1 MNDSGSEPKGAY
13 FISYRRTD
21 QRTKEA
27 VLVRNALRDR
37 GVPTWQDLDDL
48 VAEPTEQELIN
59 TLDDPLTA
67 GAVMLIAPEVETSDM
82 IRNVEAPRIFNRHRI
97 DDGFVVQP
105 VLIGLDYGQANS
117 VLNAPAGFQDLGDWN
132 LQKIDN
138 ASLSDQDARAIA
150 SVVLRRRLSSIN
162 EQRPD
167 EPIDVGLFSRR
178 SPRSETLSLRHDFTP
193 YFVGR
198 NPAPDAFANIECSLL
213 DTASAVS
220 EIHSEADIIGRGNAS
235 LPLGV
240 LFGAVYS
247 PLAGFK
253 VSWLQGLAGREREV
267 WSLSENR
274 GTLNANISRT
284 LGDPGSED
292 LVLAIGVS
300 ANTQPAVT
308 EFIQSTNLRP
318 RASFYCA
325 PPNWPVKQGEAM
337 SPQNGL
343 SLVLDAIEA
352 VRSAK
357 DDLMLKRAR
366 LHIFLACP
374 LAMAVLLGQKL
385 NTFTECVLYEHMP
398 DRSPVYTK
406 VHSFNPSGY
415 TYRSA

>member
-1 MNDSGSEPKGAY
+1 MNGLGSEPKGAY

-37 GVPTWQDLDDL
+37 GIPTWRDLDEL
-48 VAEPTEQELIN
+48 VAEPTEQELID
-59 TLDDPLTA
+59 TLGDPLTA
-67 GAVMLIAPEVETSDM
+67 GAVMLITPEVETSDM

-97 DDGFVVQP
+97 GNGFVVHP

-138 ASLSDQDARAIA
+138 DLLSDEDARAIA
-150 SVVLRRRLSSIN
+150 STVLRRRLSSIN
-162 EQRPD
+162 ERRPD
-167 EPIDVGLFSRR
+167 DPVDVGLFSRR
-178 SPRSETLSLRHDFTP
+178 SPHSETLSLRHDFTP
-193 YFVGR
+193 YFSGR

-220 EIHSEADIIGRGNAS
+220 EIHGEANIIGRGNVS

-247 PLAGFK
+247 PLAGFN
-253 VSWLQGLAGREREV
+253 VSWLQSLAGREREA

-300 ANTQPAVT
+300 ANIQPAVT
-308 EFIQSTNLRP
+308 EFVQSIHLRP

-325 PPNWPVKQGEAM
+325 PPNGPVKQGEAM

-343 SLVLDAIEA
+343 SLVLDTIEA

-385 NTFTECVLYEHMP
+385 NTFKECVLYEHMP
-398 DRSPVYTK
+398 DRFPVYTK
-406 VHSFNPSGY
+406 VHAFNPSGY
-415 TYRSA
+415 TYHSA